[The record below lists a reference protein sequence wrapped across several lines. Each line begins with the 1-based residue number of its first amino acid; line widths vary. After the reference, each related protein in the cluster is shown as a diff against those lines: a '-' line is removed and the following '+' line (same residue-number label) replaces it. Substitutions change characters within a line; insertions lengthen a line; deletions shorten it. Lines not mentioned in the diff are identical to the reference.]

1 MRNLFLLTFALGCL
15 FLSSCK
21 EDAEEGTLTIHFKAV
36 YNEETLP
43 TFSTR
48 PFANGQQLQFTNL
61 AMYFTDIQL
70 IHHST
75 VRNLRDVELVDLNFD
90 NVAAAETGYI
100 LKLTNIPA
108 GSYDTIRF
116 GMGVPP
122 DLNQKEPSSPYQ

>member
-108 GSYDTIRF
+108 GSYDSIR
-116 GMGVPP
+116 
-122 DLNQKEPSSPYQ
+122 